1 MNRKILLS
9 ALVLGWVLAL
19 SGLMLVFSPR
29 PVAADPCPDSRENE
43 SHKGVED
50 IDDCAYLLDP
60 SAIRRPGVI
69 TYTVM
74 YGDTLWGIAQKF
86 GLDVDT
92 LRYSN
97 PELTRNPDRLYVGQV
112 VRILPFP
119 GAIHTVKKG
128 ESLASIA
135 RKWRVSPEAIVRYAP
150 NHVALGQTLTPGQE
164 LVIPGG
170 RLDVNIPRPDLSPQA
185 TFAWPLRGWITQ
197 GYSAKHRAIDIATA
211 WGAPVYAAGE
221 GRVVRAGW
229 LFTGYGFS
237 VIIRHPNGLVTL
249 YSHMTNPAVKAG
261 DWVTRGQKIGLVGS
275 TGNSTG
281 PHVHFE
287 VRKNRVRVNPLPYLP
302 PLPPH

>member
-1 MNRKILLS
+1 MNRNMLLAVLIS
-9 ALVLGWVLAL
+9 LAFTLVEMAFGVTSHPVL
-19 SGLMLVFSPR
+19 
-29 PVAADPCPDSRENE
+29 ADPCPDPRKSAGYVRRETMDE
-43 SHKGVED
+43 
-50 IDDCAYLLDP
+50 CALLQNP

-69 TYTVM
+69 TYTVA
-74 YGDTLWGIAQKF
+74 YGDTMWGIAQKF

-97 PELTRNPDRLYVGQV
+97 PELYRNPDVIYPGQAL
-112 VRILPFP
+112 RILPFP
-119 GAIHTVKKG
+119 GAIHSVKKG
-128 ESLASIA
+128 DTLESIA
-135 RKWRVSPEAIVRYAP
+135 RKWRVSPEAIVRYRP
-150 NHVALGQTLTPGQE
+150 NRVALGQTLSPGQE

-170 RLDVNIPRPDLSPQA
+170 RLDVNIPKPAPSPEA
-185 TFAWPLRGWITQ
+185 IFAWPLRGRLSQ
-197 GYSAKHRAIDIATA
+197 GYSARHRAIDIATA

-249 YSHMTNPAVKAG
+249 YSHMTHPAVKVG
-261 DWVTRGQKIGLVGS
+261 DWVKRGQPIGLVGS

-287 VRKNRVRVNPLPYLP
+287 VRKNGVRVNPLPYLP